1 MEVVLSAG
9 EAGMGEYDR
18 PLLDGSGEK
27 DETWRRMANS
37 SVELVSLTR
46 LLRSVECVPP
56 YVLMTL
62 DNCTTVWRE

>member
-1 MEVVLSAG
+1 MFMLEATLGTG
-9 EAGMGEYDR
+9 EPGIGEYGR
-18 PLLDGSGEK
+18 PLVDGSGEK

-46 LLRSVECVPP
+46 LLRSVAECAPP

-62 DNCTTVWRE
+62 DN